1 MTTVSRCRSRQLPR
15 GRRIQ
20 GAAAALALA
29 LSILL
34 LPVAAPA
41 AASAAMLPAANRE
54 PPNVVG
60 LPLPEA
66 QALIQEQWYPRFT
79 PTIRVEPDLPKQ
91 VPPDAARVV
100 DQAVVQYLED
110 SSEID
115 LAAIIELTAGSVV
128 ADLVGRTRDEAE
140 GLVDALGLSL
150 KATGTGRVDSQDP
163 AAGTLVP
170 FGTTVEA
177 VLVPPASNTRTV
189 PALLDLTEAEARAA
203 VEGVDLVLRV
213 GGSSGDGEPTVAQQ
227 DPRAGT
233 EVDAGDAVTVTLV
246 GSGPATATVAV
257 PDVTGLEPQV
267 VQRVL
272 DAAGLV
278 LALDPGGPDEGLS
291 FRQDPEAGTQV
302 AAGTTVTVA
311 FAVVDETGP
320 ASVVVWSSG
329 AVLLAVVVLGLWLL
343 RSSRRPPSG
352 PPAPPD
358 VTVRPHPDPAP
369 AVSVQQ
375 NPAGHDLV
383 VRVVPGPDPGRLTLT
398 EEPP

>member
-1 MTTVSRCRSRQLPR
+1 MTPASRRRSPTRPR
-15 GRRIQ
+15 GRRMP
-20 GAAAALALA
+20 GGTAVLALA
-29 LSILL
+29 VSLL
-34 LPVAAPA
+34 LPTALPGAAH
-41 AASAAMLPAANRE
+41 AAMVPAANRE

-60 LPLPEA
+60 MTLPEA
-66 QALIQEQWYPRFT
+66 QALIQQQWYPRFT
-79 PTIRVEPDLPKQ
+79 PTIRVTPELPEQ

-100 DQAVVQYLED
+100 DQTVVQYLED
-110 SSEID
+110 SSETD
-115 LAAIIELTAGSVV
+115 LAAIIDLTVGSVV
-128 ADLVGRTRDEAE
+128 ADLVGRTRDEAQ

-150 KATGTGRVDSQDP
+150 KATGTGLVDRQDP

-170 FGTTVEA
+170 FGSTVQA
-177 VLVPPASNTRTV
+177 VLVPPTSNTRTV
-189 PALLDLTEAEARAA
+189 PALLELTEAQARAA

-213 GGSSGDGEPTVAQQ
+213 AGSSGEGELTVAEQ

-246 GSGPATATVAV
+246 GSGSPTVEVAV
-257 PDVTGLEPQV
+257 PDVTGLESQV

-278 LALDPGGPDEGLS
+278 LALDPDGTEEGLS

-302 AAGTTVTVA
+302 AAGSVVTVA
-311 FAVVDETGP
+311 FAVVEETGP

-329 AVLLAVVVLGLWLL
+329 AVLLAVVVLGLWML
-343 RSSRRPPSG
+343 RSARRPPSG
-352 PPAPPD
+352 PAAPPD
-358 VTVRPHPDPAP
+358 VTVHPHPDPAP

-383 VRVVPGPDPGRLTLT
+383 VRVVPGADPGRLTLT
-398 EEPP
+398 EDPP